1 MSLDCYAICPPGV
14 EAITAGELTGL
25 NLRPTATEPGGV
37 SFRTD
42 RAGLYRA
49 NLHLRTANRVSVR
62 VAEFPATTFPE
73 LERRARRISW
83 ESVVPVG
90 AAVAFRVT
98 CRKSKL
104 YHAGAVEQRL
114 VEAAERGGH
123 GTTAGAPQE
132 FIVRVYRDQVTVS
145 ADSSGELLHM
155 RGYRLATAKAPLRE
169 TLAAAVILGSGWDR
183 TSALIDPMCGAGT
196 IPIEAALLA
205 RGMAP
210 GRSRHFGFEQWPD
223 FDATLWGEIRAQAEE
238 RVLAGA
244 PGLIRG
250 SDRDAGAISAAE
262 SNAAR
267 AGVAGDII
275 FHHGAV
281 SALEAPPGM
290 GWVVTNPPYG
300 VRVGEADK
308 LRDLFARF
316 GQVLRT
322 RCPGWQVAMLSGN
335 RALEAQVGLG
345 WEDRFRTNNGGIPVR
360 LVRGRVPT

>member
-49 NLHLRTANRVSVR
+49 NLHLRTANRVIVR
-62 VAEFPATTFPE
+62 VAEFPATTFHE

-114 VEAAERGGH
+114 VEAAERGGLGGAA
-123 GTTAGAPQE
+123 GTPQE
-132 FIVRVYRDQVTVS
+132 FIVRVFRDQVTVS

-169 TLAAAVILGSGWDR
+169 TLAAAVLLGSGWDR
-183 TSALIDPMCGAGT
+183 TSPLVDPMCGAGT

-210 GRSRHFGFEQWPD
+210 GRGRRFAFEQWPD
-223 FDATLWGEIRAQAEE
+223 LDAKLWGEVRAKAEE
-238 RVLAGA
+238 QVLKRA
-244 PGLIRG
+244 PGPIQG
-250 SDRDAGAISAAE
+250 SDRDAGAISASE
-262 SNAAR
+262 SNATR
-267 AGVAGDII
+267 AGVAGDID
-275 FHHGAV
+275 FHQGTISV
-281 SALEAPPGM
+281 LEPPPGT

-360 LVRGRVPT
+360 LVRGGVPT